1 VAARRVSVVLA
12 VFALVTA
19 SSVLADVSV
28 RVGVYDNPPKVYL
41 DDLGDARGLFP
52 ELVDAIAARQGW
64 TVEYVAG
71 TWTEGLER
79 LEAGEIDVMVD
90 VAYTAPRASLYAF
103 TDEVVLVNW
112 GIVYARKGVQV
123 PSLPDL
129 NGLRVAVMRGSTHA
143 VDPGGIAD
151 LVEQFGISCTFIEA
165 VDYDA
170 VFQLLDRGEA
180 DAGVVNRA
188 FGLQNESEYAV
199 VRTPILFNPSEIRF
213 ALPKNGALTPTLI
226 EQIDAQL
233 VQWKAEPN
241 SVYYEILDR
250 NLFLTGTPTTV
261 VRWPTW
267 LLPALVAAA
276 AVIAAL
282 VAAFLVVRRQV
293 RERTLAQEALRRS
306 EERFELAMRGAND
319 GVWDWDILADKAYY
333 SSRWA
338 SMLGY
343 TSDEMEREVGEFRS
357 LIHPDDRERVRKLE
371 EDYLAGRTDR
381 YETEFRM
388 RHRQGHYVHILS
400 RAFLV
405 RREPDRAP
413 VRMVGT
419 HVDITERRAAE
430 DAQRRSEAYLRTL
443 IENMPIDF
451 WALDRDLRYTM
462 QSPTSRA
469 AVGDVIGV
477 RADEV
482 DVSGPL
488 TEAWLEENRRVLAGE
503 TIQNEYDIVTKSG
516 ERRTYLSRTA
526 PVVVLGEVEAVIGT
540 SMDITARRVA
550 EEGLRKSEAYL
561 RTIIDNMPVDFFS
574 IDRELRYTMQSPA
587 SKATIGD
594 LVGRRADE
602 VDIPAP
608 YRERWL
614 GELRRVLAGE
624 TVQTEYDLLSAEG
637 EVRTYQ
643 TNAAP
648 VRVDGVPVAVVG
660 TSIDITARARVAHEL
675 QIAKEQ
681 AEAADRLKSSF
692 LATMSHELR
701 TPLNSII
708 GFTGILLQE
717 LAGPLND
724 EQKKQLSMVQTSSRH
739 LLDLINDVLDIS
751 KIEAGELKVEA
762 APFSLPD
769 LIGEIAEVARPLAEK
784 KGLVLQVDV
793 DPHVGVL
800 RSDRRRVGQIL
811 MNLLSNSIKFTPAGD
826 VRVRCRLDGDW
837 LALSVADTG
846 IGMKKEDLGRLFVP
860 FQQVESGLTRNYE
873 GTGLGL
879 SISKRLVTMLGG
891 DIAVESELGR
901 GSTFTVRLPFVEER
915 AA

>member
-1 VAARRVSVVLA
+1 MAARRISVVL
-12 VFALVTA
+12 LLLLLLTA
-19 SSVLADVSV
+19 SSALADVSV

-41 DDLGDARGLFP
+41 DGPGHARGLFP
-52 ELVDAIAARQGW
+52 ELVDAMAARHGW

-79 LEAGEIDVMVD
+79 LEAGKIDIMVD
-90 VAYTAPRASLYAF
+90 VAYTAPRAALYAF

-112 GIVYARKGVQV
+112 GIVYAREGVQV
-123 PSLPDL
+123 SSLPDL
-129 NGLRVAVMRGSTHA
+129 DGLRVAVMSGSTHT
-143 VDPGGIAD
+143 VDPGGIVD
-151 LVEQFGISCTFIEA
+151 LVRQFGISCTFIEA

-180 DAGVVNRA
+180 DAGVVNRV
-188 FGLQNESEYAV
+188 FGLTNESEHAV

-233 VQWKAEPN
+233 VQWKADPH
-241 SVYYEILDR
+241 SAYYQILDR
-250 NLFLTGTPTTV
+250 NLFPTEKPVTV
-261 VRWPTW
+261 VRWPPW
-267 LLPALVAAA
+267 LLPTLAAA
-276 AVIAAL
+276 AVLIAAL

-293 RERTLAQEALRRS
+293 RERTVAQEALRRS

-319 GVWDWDILADKAYY
+319 GVWDWDIVADRAYY
-333 SSRWA
+333 SPRWA
-338 SMLGY
+338 GMLGY
-343 TSDEMEREVGEFRS
+343 TPEEMEREVGEFRA
-357 LIHPDDRERVRKLE
+357 LVHPEDRERIQKLE
-371 EDYLAGRTDR
+371 DDYLAGRADR

-405 RREPDRAP
+405 RRESDGAP
-413 VRMVGT
+413 LRMVGT
-419 HVDITERRAAE
+419 HVDVTQSRAAE
-430 DAQRRSEAYLRTL
+430 EALRKSEAYLRTL

-451 WALDRDLRYTM
+451 WALDRDLRYTL

-469 AVGDVIGV
+469 AVGDVVGL

-488 TEAWLEENRRVLAGE
+488 RDKWVDENRRVLRGE
-503 TIQNEYDIVTKSG
+503 TVQGEYDIVTKSG
-516 ERRTYLSRTA
+516 EVRRYISSTA
-526 PVVVLGEVEAVIGT
+526 PVRVGGHVEAVIGT
-540 SMDITARRVA
+540 SMDITARRIA

-574 IDRELRYTMQSPA
+574 IDRELRYTMQSPT

-594 LVGRRADE
+594 LVGRRVDE
-602 VDIPAP
+602 VDMPVA
-608 YRERWL
+608 YREQWL
-614 GELRRVLAGE
+614 GELRRVLSGE
-624 TVQTEYDLLSAEG
+624 TVQTEYDLLSADG

-660 TSIDITARARVAHEL
+660 TSIDITERTRAAQEL
-675 QIAKEQ
+675 QLAKER

-724 EQKKQLSMVQTSSRH
+724 EHKKQLSMVQTSARH
-739 LLDLINDVLDIS
+739 LLALINDVLDIS
-751 KIEAGELKVEA
+751 KIEAGELKIDKNLFDV
-762 APFSLPD
+762 PD
-769 LIGEIAEVARPLAEK
+769 LIEKIAGVARPLVLK
-784 KGLVLQVDV
+784 KGLSLFVDV
-793 DPHVGVL
+793 DPQVGAI
-800 RSDRRRVGQIL
+800 RSDRRRAGQVL
-811 MNLLSNSIKFTPAGD
+811 MNLVSNAIKFTPTGEI
-826 VRVRCRLDGDW
+826 RVRCRLDGDW
-837 LALSVADTG
+837 LVLSVADTG
-846 IGMKKEDLGRLFVP
+846 IGMKTEDLGRLFVP

-891 DIAVESELGR
+891 DISVDSEPGR
-901 GSTFTVRLPFVEER
+901 GSTFTVRLPAGEGGST
-915 AA
+915 